1 MASSIQRDDELRVLS
16 DTEEDGDGPKWV
28 RKKGPIALRSKVW
41 EHFKEK
47 KGDKSTVK
55 CDHCP
60 KTLKFSSSTT
70 GLKYHLRYVHN
81 LMKEDVN
88 EEKSKEQT
96 KQMSI
101 QEAMSGVFKMT
112 LDEVHMVLGCNE

>member
-1 MASSIQRDDELRVLS
+1 MASSIQRDDDLQILS
-16 DTEEDGDGPKWV
+16 DTEEDGPKWV

-47 KGDKSTVK
+47 KGDKSTVR

-70 GLKYHLRYVHN
+70 GLKYHLQNVHN

-88 EEKSKEQT
+88 EKSNEQT
-96 KQMSI
+96 KQTSI
-101 QEAMSGVFKMT
+101 QAAMSGVFKMT
-112 LDEVHMVLGCNE
+112 LDEVHCTGYS

>member
-1 MASSIQRDDELRVLS
+1 MASSTQRDDEPQTLS
-16 DTEEDGDGPKWV
+16 DTEEEGPKWV

-47 KGDKSTVK
+47 KGDKTTVR

-60 KTLKFSSSTT
+60 KTLKFTSSTT
-70 GLKYHLRYVHN
+70 GLKYHLRNVHN
-81 LMKEDVN
+81 LMKEEA
-88 EEKSKEQT
+88 EEKSNEQT

-101 QEAMSGVFKMT
+101 QEAMGGAFKMT
-112 LDEVHMVLGCNE
+112 LDEVHMILCDHE